1 MNNGILI
8 GVGGIRFLW
17 FACCL
22 LLLPYRALAALPDPQ
37 AHVREVT
44 DQVLEIIRTHRDEF
58 RHDVPALYR
67 AIEKVVVPHFDIETM
82 SRWVLGK
89 YWRRLSAG
97 ERERFVRN
105 FEHLLIRTYSTALL
119 EYEDQK
125 IDYLPLRWD
134 GRAER
139 AQVRTRIVP
148 SHGQPIPVDYTL
160 RWKDGEWKVV
170 DVKIDGV
177 SLVANYRS
185 TFGAEIRSR
194 GIEGLLARL
203 EARAREAAGEGGARG
218 AADAGG

>member
-1 MNNGILI
+1 MNRIHMRTE
-8 GVGGIRFLW
+8 GIRLFLL
-17 FACCL
+17 ACCL
-22 LLLPYRALAALPDPQ
+22 LLLSYGAKAALPDPQ

-44 DQVLEIIRTHRDEF
+44 DQVLEIIRTHREEF

-67 AIEKVVVPHFDIETM
+67 AIETVVVPHFDIGTM

-89 YWRRLSAG
+89 YWRRLSAE

-119 EYEDQK
+119 EYEDQR

-139 AQVRTRIVP
+139 VQVRTRIVP
-148 SHGQPIPVDYTL
+148 SDGQPIPVDYTL

-203 EARAREAAGEGGARG
+203 EARAREATGEDGARG